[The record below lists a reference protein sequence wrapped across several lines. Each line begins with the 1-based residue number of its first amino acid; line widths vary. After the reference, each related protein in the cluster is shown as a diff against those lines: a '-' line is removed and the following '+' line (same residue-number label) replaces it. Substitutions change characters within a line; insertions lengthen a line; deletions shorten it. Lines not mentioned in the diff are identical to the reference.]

1 MNIVYVI
8 PLEMNVYSGV
18 LQKVRQQI
26 HEWEKQGNFVKC
38 YYISNSSLNKKIHLY
53 ENEYIISYNVLA
65 KFKMGRTLT
74 RALAIRHLRRKLNK
88 NEIDVLYY
96 RYVFW
101 FPGICG
107 FLKKYNSIIEMNSHD
122 INEFEAKSWLLK
134 LIYKP
139 IRRMILSSS
148 NAAIS
153 VSEDI
158 QCSLCNYIK
167 NNYVIPNG
175 FEFNKMETNRVQK
188 NRNKRIVFV
197 STPGQYWQGIDI
209 MISIM
214 KKLNDYKLDIVGWTY
229 DDYQRYYSD
238 FVPGDN
244 VFFHGYMQRDELEM
258 ILKSSGY
265 AFNALAMY
273 RKGMNY
279 NSALK
284 TAEYLNQNLPIISGY
299 IETGLKTDAIL
310 TINTQNEVDSYIHK
324 IESFLNDWS
333 DKDISLSN
341 IRSQIGIECTE
352 SARIE
357 VFKKSLDKHGK

>member
-1 MNIVYVI
+1 
-8 PLEMNVYSGV
+8 
-18 LQKVRQQI
+18 
-26 HEWEKQGNFVKC
+26 
-38 YYISNSSLNKKIHLY
+38 
-53 ENEYIISYNVLA
+53 
-65 KFKMGRTLT
+65 
-74 RALAIRHLRRKLNK
+74 
-88 NEIDVLYY
+88 
-96 RYVFW
+96 
-101 FPGICG
+101 
-107 FLKKYNSIIEMNSHD
+107 
-122 INEFEAKSWLLK
+122 
-134 LIYKP
+134 
-139 IRRMILSSS
+139 MILSSS